1 MENLAEDETE
11 NRATKKKR
19 PSSKTSGA
27 RAPSRPNRPATPSL
41 KKRAHALTR
50 KAQDWAADASR
61 LTTPLIDLSSNAMV
75 IGALGLGIGVAIGAM
90 LPRMAMPA
98 MSAVSST
105 LAKTPTKKRSRRKQ
119 K

>member
-1 MENLAEDETE
+1 MESLANDKTE
-11 NRATKKKR
+11 KIAVTTKRRA
-19 PSSKTSGA
+19 SKAA
-27 RAPSRPNRPATPSL
+27 RARASSRSNRPPQPSL
-41 KKRAHALTR
+41 KKRAGALTR

-105 LAKTPTKKRSRRKQ
+105 LAKTPTKNRSRRKQ